1 MRERE
6 QVGLDKYGKSI
17 DRNDL
22 KPEEWLVHLQE
33 ELMDGIQYLERAL
46 IKTAELESE
55 NYRLRQENKMY
66 IERPKRPL

>member
-46 IKTAELESE
+46 IKTVELESE

-66 IERPKRPL
+66 IERLKRPL